1 MSLASFPGS
10 RKERGRREPGTD
22 CARMRQVNSNI
33 CHLLRSATHDTYAFT
48 FARARLANI
57 NGFPVPRTPSHI
69 QPRTRVGVYT
79 DMATLPSFVCR
90 VCMDKA
96 SKNHYSS
103 LFSPGAYQKKISSR
117 LGSLLEMEVDAQ
129 DGLPSIICDKCKR
142 RFEALEKAMHDLTEF
157 RQMAKASLVAFS
169 VRGPLKRK
177 KECSVQTGV
186 SPDIARSRPPLKRIT
201 VRRLQYTS
209 MLIKAT
215 ITINY

>member
-1 MSLASFPGS
+1 MDFRYRVHHPTSNLEHMSEFTQTWPLF
-10 RKERGRREPGTD
+10 
-22 CARMRQVNSNI
+22 
-33 CHLLRSATHDTYAFT
+33 LLLYAVFAWIRLPRIITH
-48 FARARLANI
+48 
-57 NGFPVPRTPSHI
+57 
-69 QPRTRVGVYT
+69 
-79 DMATLPSFVCR
+79 
-90 VCMDKA
+90 
-96 SKNHYSS
+96 
-103 LFSPGAYQKKISSR
+103 LFSPGAYQSSR

-157 RQMAKASLVAFS
+157 RQMAKASLIAFS
-169 VRGPLKRK
+169 VRGPIKNK

>member
-1 MSLASFPGS
+1 MTFA
-10 RKERGRREPGTD
+10 
-22 CARMRQVNSNI
+22 CARI
-33 CHLLRSATHDTYAFT
+33 
-48 FARARLANI
+48 ANI
-57 NGFPVPRTPSHI
+57 NGFALPRIILYQSAPSHI
-69 QPRTRVGVYT
+69 HIRTRVGVYT

-90 VCMDKA
+90 VCMDKT

-103 LFSPGAYQKKISSR
+103 LFSPGASQKKIGSR

-142 RFEALEKAMHDLTEF
+142 RFEALEKAIHDLTEF

-169 VRGPLKRK
+169 IRGPLKRK

-209 MLIKAT
+209 MLIKVTT
-215 ITINY
+215 IKLIIKSNILCRRVL